1 MNRPY
6 TILAGGVVL
15 AIALIVCGW
24 LIRDGLLAVS
34 AEMRNRPENRLPEE
48 VRLTLG
54 NSEAVVSLG
63 KVSVEPSAKGNG
75 GTLNLEKVRIDLA
88 TTRPTQ

>member
-6 TILAGGVVL
+6 IILGTGVVV
-15 AIALIVCGW
+15 AVALVVCGW

-34 AEMRNRPENRLPEE
+34 TEMRDNRARGLPEE

-54 NSEAVVSLG
+54 ESDAVVTLG
-63 KVSVEPSAKGNG
+63 EVSVEPSTRTNA
-75 GTLNLEKVRIDLA
+75 GTLNLENVRIDFSA
-88 TTRPTQ
+88 TQPAK